1 MTQIEFNWFKNL
13 EAQVKGT
20 DFNNRGTDLSLSPSL
35 TAWEQSFVEDI
46 LERFRQYG
54 QKTRISPKQWETI
67 RRLYEEKIV

>member
-13 EAQVKGT
+13 EAKVK
-20 DFNNRGTDLSLSPSL
+20 GTDLSLSPSL
-35 TAWEQSFVEDI
+35 SLSAWEQSFVEDI

-54 QKTRISPKQWETI
+54 RKTRISPKQWETI

>member
-13 EAQVKGT
+13 EAKVKE
-20 DFNNRGTDLSLSPSL
+20 TDLSLSPSL

-54 QKTRISPKQWETI
+54 RKTRISPKQWETI